1 MPLCNSEVISNYK
14 IYSKP
19 HWSVNDVY
27 FSMNEVYFSFWKH
40 NSFLFLKIVRQ
51 SFKSWVFYIWI
62 LQLLD
67 LRMFQRN
74 GQRYLKMNSSTWRL
88 IFKES
93 QIIDK
98 DLTLIIRMLPEF
110 KNFLTESIELNYS
123 SFNLNI

>member
-1 MPLCNSEVISNYK
+1 MPLCSSEVISNYK
-14 IYSKP
+14 IYSKT

-27 FSMNEVYFSFWKH
+27 FSMNEVYFSFSKH

-51 SFKSWVFYIWI
+51 SFKSWVFYTWI

-110 KNFLTESIELNYS
+110 KNFLTESTELNYS